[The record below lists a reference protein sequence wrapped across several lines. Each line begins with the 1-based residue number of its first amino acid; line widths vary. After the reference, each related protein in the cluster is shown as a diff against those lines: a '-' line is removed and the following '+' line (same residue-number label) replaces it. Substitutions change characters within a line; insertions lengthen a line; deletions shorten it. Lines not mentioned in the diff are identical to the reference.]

1 MCDTQRESTS
11 MHNKRIKKCK
21 ARTAVRSIGP
31 QTKSV
36 TTCQC
41 PQAKEDTVPFN
52 SVRQSRI
59 TGPSK
64 SLKCHVGH
72 GNFCEVPNSFGDQ
85 VPNIENFV
93 ACGAKLPNIFY
104 KSRQVWAVAETK
116 ISASPSRVTGP
127 AELNEIA
134 QYCKVL
140 RNGALHRV
148 PDS

>member
-1 MCDTQRESTS
+1 MCDTERESTS

-21 ARTAVRSIGP
+21 PRTAVRSIGP

-41 PQAKEDTVPFN
+41 PQAKEDTVLFN

-93 ACGAKLPNIFY
+93 ACGAKLPKTSNM
-104 KSRQVWAVAETK
+104 SRQVWEVAETK
-116 ISASPSRVTGP
+116 TLSDVSHITWG
-127 AELNEIA
+127 AELNEMV
-134 QYCKVL
+134 QYT
-140 RNGALHRV
+140 RS
-148 PDS
+148 DST